1 MSLAKR
7 LDALR
12 ERAQRDVF
20 ARDDDTLL
28 SSRSAAI
35 PAEVA
40 ERHYLSPV
48 RLRGV
53 MFDSPRSIRMG
64 VAGEP
69 GHEAPGG
76 QPVVVPATRVNLYVT
91 LDGAESL
98 ALLHEDDDDLAQAH
112 IEVDPE
118 ERRLVVGYLA
128 ERPDATQAN
137 QFFESSVRYIEAETK
152 RANDMVREFNDS
164 LVPALTEALERARQW
179 AKERRNFADKLTPPR
194 LQEGIWLRG

>member
-12 ERAQRDVF
+12 ERAQRDVLNY
-20 ARDDDTLL
+20 DDDALL
-28 SSRSAAI
+28 SSRSGAI

-40 ERHYLSPV
+40 DRHYLAPV

-53 MFDSPRSIRMG
+53 MFDTPRSVRMG

-76 QPVVVPATRVNLYVT
+76 QPVVVPGTRVNLLVT

-98 ALLHEDDDDLAQAH
+98 AFLHEEDDDLEQAH
-112 IEVDPE
+112 IEIDAD
-118 ERRLVVGYLA
+118 ERRLVVRYLA
-128 ERPDATQAN
+128 EHPDATQAN
-137 QFFESSVRYIEAETK
+137 QFFEHSVEYIEAEVK
-152 RANDMVREFNDS
+152 RANQVVREFNDG
-164 LVPALTEALERARQW
+164 LVPALGEALERARQW
-179 AKERRNFADKLTPPR
+179 ANERRAFANKLTPPR
-194 LQEGIWLRG
+194 LSEGVWSRG